1 MNMLRTTQFHQY
13 HSEHAKLTE
22 FAGYEMPLWYTTTTD
37 EHLAVRNGSGI
48 FDVSHMGRFMVRG
61 GPAAAFLEG
70 LVPTQ
75 VQKQSVGRAFYTLL
89 LNDQAGIIDDLVIL
103 RLGETEFMLVVNAAN
118 AETDMDHIR
127 SRGPPEGV
135 EIEDLTSSSAM
146 MAVQG
151 PKAQQALQ
159 PLTDL
164 DLGQLRRF
172 RCSETKVLGQL
183 SIISRTG
190 YTGEDGFEVIILD
203 ASNDE
208 PGKASEFWERLAAVS
223 KPCGLGARDS
233 LRLEAGLP
241 LHGLDIDQQTN
252 PLQADLAWVLSPG
265 KTGYVGSEAVSDFR
279 AKPLDVV
286 KRGVIVEQGIPRHG
300 FDVLSGSDSVGKV
313 TSGTFSPILRKGI
326 ALCRLRPEG
335 TEPGAR
341 VRVAIRDSA
350 QDGQTVKP
358 PFYDDRFYGWKR
370 QGNGN

>member
-1 MNMLRTTQFHQY
+1 MLKTTQFYQY
-13 HSEHAKLTE
+13 HSEHAKMTE

-48 FDVSHMGRFMVRG
+48 FDVSHMGRFMVKG
-61 GPAAAFLEG
+61 EPAASFLEG

-75 VQKQSVGRAFYTLL
+75 VQKQPVGRAFYTLL

-103 RLGETEFMLVVNAAN
+103 RLGEVEFMLVVNAAN
-118 AETDMDHIR
+118 AGADTDHIR
-127 SRGPPEGV
+127 NREPPAGV
-135 EIEDLTSSSAM
+135 EIEDLTGSSAM
-146 MAVQG
+146 VAVQG
-151 PKAQQALQ
+151 PNAQQVLQ

-164 DLGQLRRF
+164 DLGQLRKF

-208 PGKASEFWERLAAVS
+208 PGKAAEFWERLAAVS

-241 LHGLDIDQQTN
+241 LHGVDIDQQTN

-265 KTGYVGSEAVSDFR
+265 KTGYVGFESVSGLR
-279 AKPLDVV
+279 AKALDVV
-286 KRGVIVEQGIPRHG
+286 RRGVIVEQGIPRHG
-300 FDVLSGSDSVGKV
+300 FDVFGGSDSVGKV
-313 TSGTFSPILRKGI
+313 TSGAFSPILRKGI

-341 VRVAIRDSA
+341 VRVAIRDSV
-350 QDGQTVKP
+350 QDGQTIKP
-358 PFYDDRFYGWKR
+358 PFYDERLYGWKR